1 MSHVLCGALFTTKV
15 RNERRFN
22 PGYLDWPADLGG
34 LHSAGRGLGCAVSR
48 VYISGPMT
56 GLPDFNHQSFHNK
69 AAELMLAGRN
79 VVNPALNGQPF
90 DATWAEHM
98 RADIRLL
105 MDCDT
110 IHMLP
115 GWSNS
120 KGARLEW
127 WIAMELGMTVEGAE
141 K

>member
-1 MSHVLCGALFTTKV
+1 M
-15 RNERRFN
+15 
-22 PGYLDWPADLGG
+22 
-34 LHSAGRGLGCAVSR
+34 SR
-48 VYISGPMT
+48 VYISGPIT
-56 GLPDFNHQSFHNK
+56 NANPHAQDCNIQAFNNK
-69 AAELMLAGRN
+69 AAVLTLAGRD
-79 VVNPALNGQPF
+79 VVNPANNGQPV

-127 WIAMELGMTVEGAE
+127 WIAMELGMAVEGAE